1 MAFMNLPSL
10 AVLLWMSSAST
21 EKLYEIRL
29 EKGTRVTPAGDSVPY
44 SLFVPVPS
52 LGLPKPPWP
61 ALVLSHGFARNR
73 RYHEKTARY
82 LASRGIVTMTPNLLK
97 LGGGRPAQLRN
108 VRNTADHVAWL
119 VERSSTPTDSLAGL
133 VDERRIGLAGHS
145 AGGAVSFEAAV
156 ASSKTDHPVEALL
169 LLDAVP
175 WSRTAALAPDLLP
188 MDFASLRSEPSS
200 CNAFASV
207 VALLPELRF
216 PNEDVRI
223 LGATHCDPENP
234 TDVLCRIVCGG
245 KSGESQSLYQRLTY
259 LFLKDALRAPGLED
273 ESYREALSDLASKG
287 VVEVEPDGLA
297 VALRLDVNGRHGSGV
312 VATTGPVLLTLDAFA
327 RPAQR
332 EADCYLALIRS
343 GQVLWVTPGGIR
355 TTPSPLRT
363 LTPISFDDATLFET
377 TLSAGD
383 SVTFFLFLVDGM
395 ELLAHDSVTAVGQ

>member
-1 MAFMNLPSL
+1 MAVMNLPSL
-10 AVLLWMSSAST
+10 AVLLWMSSAPA

-29 EKGTRVTPAGDSVPY
+29 EKGTRVTPAGDSVQY
-44 SLFVPVPS
+44 SLFVPVPRR
-52 LGLPKPPWP
+52 GLPKPPWP

-73 RYHEKTARY
+73 RYHEKNARY
-82 LASRGIVTMTPNLLK
+82 LASRGIVTMTPNLL
-97 LGGGRPAQLRN
+97 GGGRPAQLQN

-169 LLDAVP
+169 LLDGVP
-175 WSRTAALAPDLLP
+175 WPRTAALAPDLLP
-188 MDFASLRSEPSS
+188 LDFASLRSEPSS

-234 TDVLCRIVCGG
+234 TDVLCRIACGG
-245 KSGESQSLYQRLTY
+245 GSGESQSLYQRLTY
-259 LFLKDALRAPGLED
+259 LFLKDALRAPALED
-273 ESYREALSDLASKG
+273 QTYREALSDLASKG
-287 VVEVEPDGLA
+287 VVEVEPYGPA

-312 VATTGPVLLTLDAFA
+312 VPTPGPVLLTLDAFA
-327 RPAQR
+327 RPTQR
-332 EADCYLALIRS
+332 EADWYLALLRS
-343 GQVLWVTPGGIR
+343 GHVLWLTSGGIR
-355 TTPSPLRT
+355 TTPSPLKT
-363 LTPISFDDATLFET
+363 FPPKSLDDATLFET

-383 SVTFFLFLVDGM
+383 SVTFFLFLVDGL
-395 ELLAHDSVTAVGQ
+395 ELLAHDSVTAVGR